1 MFLNGT
7 DPGLRQIRTPTVDT
21 FTAGVGFTAGSSTT
35 VTLTADPGSENSLI
49 VTFDGITQHRDTY
62 SVSGTT
68 VTFDAAISTGV
79 SKIEATYTTT
89 IPAATPGDG
98 AVTEAK
104 LGGAAVTQTKLGDE
118 AVNEAK
124 LQVSNAPT
132 NGHFLSAQSGNTG
145 GLTWAAVSAG
155 FTMGTEIATTSG
167 TTVDITGIPTGT
179 KQIIVT
185 LAGVSWSASNSSPT
199 IVLGCSSG
207 FETSGY
213 SGAGG
218 QTASA
223 TSSSRT
229 DSFALADTNRVAAAD
244 TLHGAVVLT
253 LEDAAN
259 YTWVCHG
266 MVGLAGSNCVMFTT
280 GSKSLSLELT
290 QVRVTTVG
298 GDTYDAGAIN
308 VQYIS

>member
-1 MFLNGT
+1 MAFLNGT

-35 VTLTADPGSENSLI
+35 VTLTADPGTENSLI

-98 AVTEAK
+98 SVTQAK
-104 LGGAAVTQTKLGDE
+104 LGNE

-167 TTVDITGIPTGT
+167 TTADFTSIPAGT
-179 KQIIVT
+179 KQIIINLT
-185 LAGVSWSASNSSPT
+185 GVSWSATNSSPT
-199 IVLGCSSG
+199 IVLGCASG

-213 SGAGG
+213 VGAGG

-244 TLHGAVVLT
+244 TLHGSVILT
-253 LEDAAN
+253 LEDASN
-259 YTWVCHG
+259 YVWICNG
-266 MVGLAGSNCVMFTT
+266 MVGIAGSSDSVMFAT
-280 GSKSLSLELT
+280 GSKTLSAELT

-298 GDTYDAGAIN
+298 GDTFDAGAIN
-308 VQYIS
+308 VQYIG